1 MARLA
6 SQAKMGYYPTPS
18 ETLGYITTK
27 LEPLHGR
34 EVVTVLD
41 PCCGRGEALSK
52 IVNALGYYSASS
64 YGIELDTER
73 ARIAHSHSYIERVL
87 PGSIYDAVIRP
98 AGSFSLL
105 YLNPPYDF
113 EKGERMEFLFLR
125 RSHNWL
131 TDGGLLIFLVP
142 EHILGVEKIS
152 KWIAR
157 RYTYIRVYRFT
168 REDYPVFKQVVL
180 FGMKKKEDEGF
191 SEMPLSYPHIEDT
204 QGDATYSIPFV
215 QCPKAFELEGM
226 TEEEIAA
233 RREESIGDVKNALV
247 GPEETNSKILSPI
260 FPLRKGHLL
269 SILMSGVLNGKLS
282 EDMYFKCYTQ
292 RCKAVR
298 EEEVDAGEKS
308 KIITTDSY
316 QSGIRVIER
325 GNWYDVA

>member
-6 SQAKMGYYPTPS
+6 SQARMGYYPTPS
-18 ETLGYITTK
+18 ATLERITTK
-27 LEPLHGR
+27 LNTLHGDGLA
-34 EVVTVLD
+34 TILD
-41 PCCGRGEALSK
+41 PCCGKGEALSE
-52 IVNALGYYSASS
+52 IHNALGYYSASS

-73 ARIAHSHSYIERVL
+73 ARDAHRYGGNVL
-87 PGSIYDAVIRP
+87 AGSIYDAVIRP

-113 EKGERMEFLFLR
+113 EKGERMEFLFLK

-131 TDGGLLIFLVP
+131 ADGGLLIFLVP
-142 EHILGVEKIS
+142 EHILGVERIS
-152 KWIAR
+152 RWIAR
-157 RYTYIRVYRFT
+157 RYTHIRVYRFT

-180 FGMKKKEDEGF
+180 FGVKKKEEETADY
-191 SEMPLSYPHIEDT
+191 SKMPLSYPHIEDT
-204 QGDATYSIPFV
+204 QGDATYSIPCV
-215 QCPKAFELEGM
+215 QHPKIFELEGM

-233 RREESIGDVKNALV
+233 RREESIGDVKNALL
-247 GPEETNSKILSPI
+247 GPMETNSKILSPI

-282 EDMYFKCYTQ
+282 EDIYFKCYTQ
-292 RCKAVR
+292 RCKTVR
-298 EEEVDAGEKS
+298 EEVDEKENS
-308 KIITTDSY
+308 KIITTDSH